1 MSQKKPFSN
10 LRPRHDDDYG
20 ITELL
25 RQVAERSSLNEEE
38 KREVSQIVKNVE
50 RKVEEKTPMGKIK
63 YKMKDSMDNTME
75 NVKNSVDN
83 TIDKMEK
90 NIDNMNKSI
99 QQSVANLSIDDV
111 ADDDVADDHDDNES
125 LKSNNSTAESEKK
138 WGKDLLHKFS
148 MPKNPLQQQQQQS
161 DRKAPPTPGASAAR
175 DYFKTF
181 TIKKM
186 QNPLKSPTNR
196 TKATSET
203 ANKIKARRQEIA
215 KAFERSSQSGRD
227 MFQNLSRNFENSLKN
242 LESSLAGPQQNQ
254 NQVEADYDL
263 NSPEYKMDI
272 KGIALLKEI
281 FPDESTENL
290 IKMHFEHIQA
300 SKDH

>member
-10 LRPRHDDDYG
+10 LRPKHDDDYG

-75 NVKNSVDN
+75 NMKNSVDN
-83 TIDKMEK
+83 TIDKMER

-111 ADDDVADDHDDNES
+111 VLVDDEES
-125 LKSNNSTAESEKK
+125 LKSNNNNSSRAAAAAETSNNNK

-148 MPKNPLQQQQQQS
+148 MPKNPLQQQGTEK
-161 DRKAPPTPGASAAR
+161 KAPTPGASAAR

-181 TIKKM
+181 SLKGMHM
-186 QNPLKSPTNR
+186 QNPLKSPN
-196 TKATSET
+196 KSET

-227 MFQNLSRNFENSLKN
+227 MFQNFSRNFENSLKN
-242 LESSLAGPQQNQ
+242 LESSLGGPQQQ
-254 NQVEADYDL
+254 QQRQQMEADYDV
-263 NSPEYKMDI
+263 NSPEYKMDM

-290 IKMHFEHIQA
+290 IKMHFEHIQV
-300 SKDH
+300 SKGH